1 MGPLGIM
8 GGTFDPVH
16 FGHLRLAIEALETLG
31 LDTVRWVPSGYP
43 GHRDTPTTMPM
54 HRVEMV
60 RLAIAGEP
68 RFTLDV
74 AETRTSEPTFT
85 INTLKRLRAEIGGDR
100 PLVMILGM
108 DSFLTLPTW
117 RAWTELFDHTHFA
130 VGERPGFELS
140 TQTMVSGLALQYA
153 RRSATPDA
161 VRAAAS
167 GAIVTFPMT
176 LLDISATELRD
187 RFARGASA
195 RYLLPES
202 VLAYIGAHQLYR

>member
-16 FGHLRLAIEALETLG
+16 FGHLRLAAEALESLA
-31 LDTVRWVPSGYP
+31 LDIVRWVPSGYP
-43 GHRDTPTTMPM
+43 GHRDTPTTIPM

-60 RLAIAGEP
+60 RLAIVGEP

-74 AETRTSEPTFT
+74 AETRTIEPTFT
-85 INTLKRLRAEIGGDR
+85 INMLKRLRTELGKNR

-108 DSFLTLPTW
+108 DSFLSLPTW
-117 RAWTELFDHTHFA
+117 RSWTELFGLAHFA

-140 TQTMVSGLALQYA
+140 TQTMVSGLALESA
-153 RRSATPDA
+153 RRSSTPDA
-161 VRAAAS
+161 VRGAAAGS
-167 GAIVTFPMT
+167 IVTFPMT
-176 LLDISATELRD
+176 LLDISATDLRD
-187 RFARGASA
+187 RFMRGASA

-202 VLAYIGAHQLYR
+202 VLAYIEAHGLYR

>member
-1 MGPLGIM
+1 MGPVGIM

-16 FGHLRLAIEALETLG
+16 FGHLRLAVEALETLG

-43 GHRDTPTTMPM
+43 GHRDTPTTIPM
-54 HRVEMV
+54 NRAEMV

-85 INTLKRLRAEIGGDR
+85 INTLKRLRAELGMER
-100 PLVMILGM
+100 PLVVILGM
-108 DSFLTLPTW
+108 DSFLSLPTW
-117 RAWTELFDHTHFA
+117 RAWTELFALTHFA

-140 TQTMVSGLALQYA
+140 TQTMVSGLALEYA

-161 VRAAAS
+161 AGATAS

-202 VLAYIGAHQLYR
+202 VLAYIGAHGLYR

>member
-202 VLAYIGAHQLYR
+202 VLAYIGAHRLYR

>member
-1 MGPLGIM
+1 MGALGIM

-16 FGHLRLAIEALETLG
+16 FGHLRLAVEALETLG
-31 LDTVRWVPSGYP
+31 LDSVRWVPSGQP
-43 GHRDTPTTMPM
+43 GHRDTPTTIAM

-85 INTLKRLRAEIGGDR
+85 INTFKRLRAELGANR

-108 DSFLTLPTW
+108 DSFLSLPTW
-117 RAWTELFDHTHFA
+117 QSWTELFDFAHFA

-140 TQTMVSGLALQYA
+140 SQTMVSGLALEFA
-153 RRSATPDA
+153 RRSAPADS
-161 VRAAAS
+161 VRAAAG

-187 RFARGASA
+187 RFAHGASA

-202 VLAYIGAHQLYR
+202 VLAYIGAHRLYR

>member
-1 MGPLGIM
+1 LGLM

-16 FGHLRLAIEALETLG
+16 YGHLRLAAEALEALA
-31 LDTVRWVPSGYP
+31 LDGVRWIPSGYP
-43 GHRDTPTTMPM
+43 GHRDAPTTIPL

-68 RFTLDV
+68 RFTLDA

-85 INTLKRLRAEIGGDR
+85 INTLKRLRAEVGPGR

-108 DSFLTLPTW
+108 DSFLSLPTW
-117 RAWTELFDHTHFA
+117 REWTALFGLTHFA

-140 TQTMVSGLALQYA
+140 SQTMVSGLALEFA

-161 VRAAAS
+161 ARGAAA
-167 GAIVTFPMT
+167 GAIMTFPMT
-176 LLDISATELRD
+176 LLDISAPDLRE
-187 RFARGASA
+187 RFAHGRSA

-202 VLAYIGAHQLYR
+202 VLAYIGAHRLYR

>member
-1 MGPLGIM
+1 MGALGIM

-16 FGHLRLAIEALETLG
+16 FGHLRLAMEALETLG
-31 LDTVRWVPSGYP
+31 LDAVRWVPSGYP
-43 GHRDTPTTMPM
+43 GHRDTPTTIPM

-85 INTLKRLRAEIGGDR
+85 INTLKRLRAELGTDR

-117 RAWTELFDHTHFA
+117 RAWTELFHLTHFA

-140 TQTMVSGLALQYA
+140 TQTMVSGLALEYA

-161 VRAAAS
+161 ARAAAS

-176 LLDISATELRD
+176 LLDISATELRE

-202 VLAYIGAHQLYR
+202 VLAYIGAHRLYK

>member
-16 FGHLRLAIEALETLG
+16 FGHLRLAMEALETLG

-43 GHRDTPTTMPM
+43 GHRDTPATIPM

-60 RLAIAGEP
+60 RLAIAGEA

-74 AETRTSEPTFT
+74 TETRTSEATYT
-85 INTLKRLRAEIGGDR
+85 INTLKRLRAELGKDR
-100 PLVMILGM
+100 PLVLILGM

-117 RAWTELFDHTHFA
+117 RAWKELFDHAHFA

-140 TQTMVSGLALQYA
+140 TQTMVSGLALEYA

-202 VLAYIGAHQLYR
+202 VLAYIGAHRLYR